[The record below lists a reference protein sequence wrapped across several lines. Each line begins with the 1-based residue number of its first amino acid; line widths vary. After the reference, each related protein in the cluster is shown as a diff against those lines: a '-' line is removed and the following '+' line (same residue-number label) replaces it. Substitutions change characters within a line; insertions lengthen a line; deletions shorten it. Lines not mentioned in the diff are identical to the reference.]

1 MIKRLNKIHIK
12 VVFALSIVL
21 ILMSLNI
28 SAGEFEDMMASQEN
42 KFNSQQNEFQTYNE
56 QINSEFESYKK
67 IVDSEFK
74 KYKEEILNNWDKPE
88 VTSKK
93 KFVEYSPDFKT
104 KKIVDFEK
112 ETIEV
117 NIIIPKN
124 TSRNEID
131 KIFNTKLTDLV
142 SENSNTAYKRDKL
155 SQNIEKKLDK
165 AVNNLKK
172 STVKAVPIIT
182 DVVVGVVKPK
192 KQQVVDAVK
201 KLRTTEKITKKTA
214 PKSENLQVVTLKIKL
229 PAGSMAKKAR
239 TYLDTVTKY
248 ANKRQV
254 DPALILAVMQTES
267 AFNPMAKSYV
277 PAYGLMQ
284 IVPNSAGLDA
294 TEFVYGRQKLLSP
307 SYLYDG
313 DKNVKMGAAYI
324 HILNYR
330 YLKSIKNDKSRLYC
344 VIAAYNTGAG
354 NVAKA
359 FTGNMNIRKAS
370 KIINEL
376 SSDQVYNKLIRDL
389 PHDET
394 KNYVQRVTKR
404 IKLYQEN

>member
-1 MIKRLNKIHIK
+1 MIKRLKKIHIK
-12 VVFALSIVL
+12 VVFALTIVL
-21 ILMSLNI
+21 TLMSLNI
-28 SAGEFEDMMASQEN
+28 SAGEFEDMMASQESE
-42 KFNSQQNEFQTYNE
+42 FNSQQNEFQTYKE

-67 IVDSEFK
+67 IVDSEFR
-74 KYKEEILNNWDKPE
+74 KYKGEILNNWDKPE

-104 KKIVDFEK
+104 KKIVDFDK
-112 ETIEV
+112 EMIEV
-117 NIIIPKN
+117 NIIVPKN
-124 TSRNEID
+124 TSKKEID
-131 KIFNTKLTDLV
+131 KKLNKQLTDLV

-165 AVNNLKK
+165 AVKNLKK

-201 KLRTTEKITKKTA
+201 KLRKTEKITKKIA
-214 PKSENLQVVTLKIKL
+214 PKSENSQVVTLKIKL
-229 PAGSMAKKAR
+229 PSGSMAKKAR
-239 TYLDTVTKY
+239 TYLETVKKY
-248 ANKRQV
+248 ARERQV
-254 DPALILAVMQTES
+254 DPALVLAVMQTES

-284 IVPNSAGLDA
+284 IVPRSAGLDA
-294 TEFVYGRQKLLSP
+294 TEFVYGKQKLLSP
-307 SYLYDG
+307 SYLYNG
-313 DKNVKMGAAYI
+313 ENNVKMGAAYI

-330 YLKSIKNDKSRLYC
+330 YLKSVTNDRSRLYC

-354 NVAKA
+354 NVARA
-359 FTGNMNIRKAS
+359 FTGKTNIRKAS
-370 KIINEL
+370 KIINTM
-376 SSDQVYNKLIRDL
+376 SPDQVYNRLIRDL

-394 KNYVQRVTKR
+394 KHYVKRVSNR
-404 IKLYQEN
+404 IKLYQ